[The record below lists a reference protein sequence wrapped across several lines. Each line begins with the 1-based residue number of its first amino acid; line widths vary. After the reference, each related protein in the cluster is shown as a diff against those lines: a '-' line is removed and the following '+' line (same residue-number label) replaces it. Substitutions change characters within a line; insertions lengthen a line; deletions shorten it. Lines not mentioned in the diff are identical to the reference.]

1 MGKLATYNRFMK
13 ASEKKKS
20 LNETKILRGTTPQED
35 EVMHKLLKALLIDAD
50 FNGKFNKFDMLA
62 YALVYIDDY
71 LNDKAVVVSDEAPS
85 YEPQTWDY
93 PGSDEPG
100 VLYIETPWYIGI
112 KKAVADKINEKQLT
126 DEIDAETSAL
136 LESSVVYK
144 NKIEDLNAACNDN
157 EYYKMCMVFSAT
169 VIYEEFSEREEDGYN
184 VWRDNLEMTESSLD
198 FYAVRGADLVEFV
211 RTSEKEDDFI
221 DDLYDDMKSEFDYEK
236 F

>member
-13 ASEKKKS
+13 ASEKKQS
-20 LNETKILRGTTPQED
+20 LNETKILKGMTPQED
-35 EVMHKLLKALLIDAD
+35 EVMHKLLKAILIDAD
-50 FNGKFNKFDMLA
+50 FNGKFKEYDRLA
-62 YALVYIDDY
+62 YALMYTDDY
-71 LNDKAVVVSDEAPS
+71 LNDKAVVVDEERPS

-112 KKAVADKINEKQLT
+112 KKAVVDKINEKQLT
-126 DEIDAETSAL
+126 DEIDAETSTL
-136 LESSVVYK
+136 LESSIVCK
-144 NKIEDLNAACNDN
+144 NKIEDLNAECNDN
-157 EYYKMCMVFSAT
+157 EYYKICMVFSAT

-211 RTSEKEDDFI
+211 RTSEKEDEFI